1 MNKKYEIFKSVI
13 LSGAFQLEDMLDKI
27 TTMWVQGALTEE
39 EKNEL
44 ILMAHTHTTVDGN
57 RAPVQAQLDA
67 IFVILDEVLLEIA
80 KLKNGVQEEPEEPE
94 EVCAWYRWDGVGVIP
109 WQTGVQCSHNGVVYT
124 SAIDNNVWEPGAPG
138 IDERYWIP
146 EE

>member
-13 LSGAFQLEDMLDKI
+13 LSGSFVLEDMLDKI

-44 ILMAHTHTTVDGN
+44 TLMAHTHTTVDGN

-80 KLKNGVQEEPEEPE
+80 KLKNDTQEAPEGVR
-94 EVCAWYRWDGVGVIP
+94 AWYRWDGVGVIP
-109 WQTGVQCSHNGVVYT
+109 WQTGVQCTHNGAVYT

-138 IDERYWIP
+138 IDERYWIL